1 MFLCNTGGDFEKKN
15 EYLSVL
21 MRNRVVGM
29 YEDFPLR
36 HVSGVNKPSIGRVE
50 KRMPGSVMKAGLHR
64 TRRMTDLVS
73 RGGNPQSVLEQ

>member
-21 MRNRVVGM
+21 MRNRVDGM

-50 KRMPGSVMKAGLHR
+50 KRMPGSVYESRFTSYEENDGSCEQ
-64 TRRMTDLVS
+64 RRKSSVS
-73 RGGNPQSVLEQ
+73 A